1 MPFEKGKSGNP
12 KGRPPVT
19 IHGIK
24 PTELRERILD
34 SSGDILN
41 VLIQAAL
48 DGDLKTGLKEQ
59 RIHSLN
65 SMGKWLMD
73 SFNSGTFSG
82 SDSDIWKPE
91 LSSKELHNSYL
102 AWVDSQKTG
111 EYNRFTQTALGK
123 YLNEIGFTDRK
134 SNGYKVRVMG
144 SLESAI
150 FKFECYERIKI

>member
-48 DGDLKTGLKEQ
+48 DGDLKTAQWLLDKVLPDVAKEEPEPMQ
-59 RIHSLN
+59 AIEPIEIRVV
-65 SMGKWLMD
+65 GV
-73 SFNSGTFSG
+73 
-82 SDSDIWKPE
+82 KP
-91 LSSKELHNSYL
+91 KPC
-102 AWVDSQKTG
+102 AD
-111 EYNRFTQTALGK
+111 
-123 YLNEIGFTDRK
+123 
-134 SNGYKVRVMG
+134 
-144 SLESAI
+144 
-150 FKFECYERIKI
+150 

>member
-48 DGDLKTGLKEQ
+48 EGDTRAAMYLLNKILPDVAKEEPEPMQ
-59 RIHSLN
+59 AIEPIEIRIV
-65 SMGKWLMD
+65 GV
-73 SFNSGTFSG
+73 
-82 SDSDIWKPE
+82 KPN
-91 LSSKELHNSYL
+91 LPS
-102 AWVDSQKTG
+102 
-111 EYNRFTQTALGK
+111 
-123 YLNEIGFTDRK
+123 
-134 SNGYKVRVMG
+134 
-144 SLESAI
+144 
-150 FKFECYERIKI
+150 